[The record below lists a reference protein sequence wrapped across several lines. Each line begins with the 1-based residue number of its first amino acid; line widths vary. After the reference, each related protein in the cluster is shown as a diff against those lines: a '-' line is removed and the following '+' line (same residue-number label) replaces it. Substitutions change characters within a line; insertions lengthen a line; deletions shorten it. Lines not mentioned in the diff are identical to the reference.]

1 MTEIRSTGAK
11 QKKFS
16 KNSCFSRLLPAKKK
30 SEDKRARIRRSVVK
44 PFQHFTAC
52 LFALVVAAGCASTR
66 VTDRQPLVTERLPR
80 PDHILVYDFVA
91 TPTDVPAD
99 SALADHSS
107 VQRTPQTAEHIATG
121 RRVGGEIASQLVQE
135 IRSMGLPAERA
146 STATKPQINDIMI
159 RGYLLAVEEGSATKR
174 MAIGFGSGTSHLSVA
189 VEGYQMT
196 AQGPRKLGSGKV
208 ESGGG
213 KGPGGAVPLGVAI
226 ATGNPLGLIVTSGMK
241 VYGEASGS
249 SKIDGRAEQTAKE
262 IGVQLK
268 PRFQQQGWIR

>member
-1 MTEIRSTGAK
+1 M
-11 QKKFS
+11 
-16 KNSCFSRLLPAKKK
+16 
-30 SEDKRARIRRSVVK
+30 K
-44 PFQHFTAC
+44 PFQHITAC
-52 LFALVVAAGCASTR
+52 LFALVVAGGCASTQ
-66 VTDRQPLVTERLPR
+66 VTDRQQLVTERLPR

-91 TPTDVPAD
+91 TPADVPAQ
-99 SALADHSS
+99 SALADHAS
-107 VQRTPQTAEHIATG
+107 VQRTPQTAEQIATG
-121 RRVGGEIASQLVQE
+121 RRVGAEIAAQLVEE
-135 IRSMGLPAERA
+135 IRSMGLPAARA
-146 STATKPQINDIMI
+146 SSPTKPRINDILI
-159 RGYLLAVEEGSATKR
+159 RGYLLAVEEGSAAKR

-241 VYGEASGS
+241 VYGEASGG

-262 IGVQLK
+262 IGIQLK
-268 PRFQQQGWIR
+268 PRFQQQGWIK

>member
-1 MTEIRSTGAK
+1 M
-11 QKKFS
+11 
-16 KNSCFSRLLPAKKK
+16 
-30 SEDKRARIRRSVVK
+30 K
-44 PFQHFTAC
+44 PFRHIAAC
-52 LFALVVAAGCASTR
+52 LFALAVAAGCASST
-66 VTDRQPLVTERLPR
+66 VTDRQQLVTERLPR
-80 PDHILVYDFVA
+80 PDHILVYDFIA
-91 TPTDVPAD
+91 APADVPAE
-99 SALADHSS
+99 SALAGHST
-107 VQRTPQTAEHIATG
+107 VQPTPQTAEHIATG
-121 RRVGGEIASQLVQE
+121 RRVGAEIATHLVNE

-146 STATKPQINDIMI
+146 STPTKPQINDILI
-159 RGYLLAVEEGSATKR
+159 RGYLLSVEEGSATKR

-262 IGVQLK
+262 IGVQLR
-268 PRFQQQGWIR
+268 PRFQQQGWIK

>member
-1 MTEIRSTGAK
+1 M
-11 QKKFS
+11 
-16 KNSCFSRLLPAKKK
+16 
-30 SEDKRARIRRSVVK
+30 K

-159 RGYLLAVEEGSATKR
+159 RGYLLAVEEGSAAER
-174 MAIGFGSGTSHLSVA
+174 MAIGFGAGASRLSVA

>member
-1 MTEIRSTGAK
+1 M
-11 QKKFS
+11 
-16 KNSCFSRLLPAKKK
+16 
-30 SEDKRARIRRSVVK
+30 K
-44 PFQHFTAC
+44 PFQHISAC
-52 LFALVVAAGCASTR
+52 LFALVVLAGCASTK

-91 TPTDVPAD
+91 TPNDVPTQ
-99 SALADHSS
+99 SALADHAS
-107 VQRTPQTAEHIATG
+107 VQRTPQTAEQIATG
-121 RRVGGEIASQLVQE
+121 RRVGAEIATQLVEE
-135 IRSMGLPAERA
+135 IRSMGLPAQRG
-146 STATKPQINDIMI
+146 SSSTKPQINDILI
-159 RGYLLAVEEGSATKR
+159 QGYLLSVEEGSAAQR
-174 MAIGFGSGTSHLSVA
+174 MAIGFRSGASRLSVG

-196 AQGPRKLGSGKV
+196 AQGPRKLGSGNV
-208 ESGGG
+208 ESGGS

-268 PRFQQQGWIR
+268 PRFQQQGWIK